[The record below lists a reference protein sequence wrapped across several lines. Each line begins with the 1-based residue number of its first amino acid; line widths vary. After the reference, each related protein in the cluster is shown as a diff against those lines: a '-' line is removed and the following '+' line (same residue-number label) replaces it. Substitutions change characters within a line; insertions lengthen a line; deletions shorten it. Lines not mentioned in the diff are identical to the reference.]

1 MFFLFYF
8 NNEKNNTYI
17 PKSLDLNS
25 SVKEGD
31 TLFKMDFVGCNGMT
45 ARGLVGPD
53 LHSINRHLND
63 TDIIK
68 QIIEGV
74 THLCQFL

>member
-1 MFFLFYF
+1 MGFYCFCECTNWWFFLFYF

-31 TLFKMDFVGCNGMT
+31 TLFKMDFVDVM
-45 ARGLVGPD
+45 V
-53 LHSINRHLND
+53 
-63 TDIIK
+63 
-68 QIIEGV
+68 
-74 THLCQFL
+74 